1 MTIEAPAPNQNDN
14 LFEVKALKKYFPIK
28 SGTLVKRVKSAVR
41 AVDNIDLTIK
51 RGSVFGVVGESG
63 CGKSTLARVLMDLI
77 PASEGSI
84 MFDGISMLDAN
95 KQVKRQ
101 LRRRMNIVFQ
111 DPFGSLDPTMTI
123 AQIVTEPMV
132 AHKTEANKKNRLLRA
147 VHLIEQ
153 CGLFADQIFRYPHQ
167 FSGGQRQRI
176 CIARALAAS
185 PEFIA
190 CDEAVSALDVSIQ
203 AQIINL
209 LLELKEQHN
218 LTYMFISHD
227 LNVVRFISDEVA
239 VMYLGEVVEKAPKEQ
254 LFANPKH
261 PYTIALLESVP
272 NFDVT
277 VKKERRILE
286 GDVPNPANPPSGCR
300 FHTRCPHAR
309 DECKTA
315 SPKMVIGDGDHS
327 VKCHL
332 FA

>member
-1 MTIEAPAPNQNDN
+1 MASESPASNEN
-14 LFEVKALKKYFPIK
+14 LFEVNALKKYFPIK

-41 AVDNIDLTIK
+41 AVDNVDLNIK

-95 KQVKRQ
+95 KQIKRQ

-132 AHKTEANKKNRLLRA
+132 SHKTETNKKNRLLRA

-209 LLELKEQHN
+209 LLELKDRHN

-272 NFDVT
+272 NFDMT
-277 VKKERRILE
+277 VKTERRILE

-300 FHTRCPHAR
+300 FHTRCPKAR
-309 DECKTA
+309 DECKTTP
-315 SPKMVIGDGDHS
+315 PKMVIGADGHG

-332 FA
+332 FT